1 MRAKEQWSMSTNWLQ
16 AQTHSKTLET
26 DLRAK
31 TEVGPLGIHRGRV
44 WVKERKSEW
53 RGEGEGRG
61 EGGGEDRGN
70 TTDSAS
76 IQCVCE
82 HWLKSNYRLA
92 WCVESR
98 VYHNTAQMMTA
109 YSTHTH
115 TKQLMYKAF
124 KQLLCIPIPKN
135 CTYIC
140 ARCPQPPSGTGC
152 LQLERK
158 HKPTYKC
165 KCTFSGKKISF
176 TTLCIAR
183 SQFSVCIYFWWQ
195 WPHLLFQTHQHYP
208 GGALSPSSGKT
219 CDYTFIYLS
228 LSLSHPAGHRWQI
241 MIDKSSD
248 CQIMQ
253 WLNTAVFLTFGQGH
267 RFTVNSLD
275 IFHTA
280 LRKKQA
286 LKKDTGWNNKGGT
299 HLDSRPSWKNNYA
312 DTTSQID
319 R

>member
-1 MRAKEQWSMSTNWLQ
+1 MRAKEQWSMSTNWLE

-228 LSLSHPAGHRWQI
+228 LSLSPCRTPLTNYDWQI
-241 MIDKSSD
+241 IRLS
-248 CQIMQ
+248 
-253 WLNTAVFLTFGQGH
+253 NHAVTQYSCVFDLWTGPQVHSQFTGYLSH
-267 RFTVNSLD
+267 R
-275 IFHTA
+275 
-280 LRKKQA
+280 
-286 LKKDTGWNNKGGT
+286 
-299 HLDSRPSWKNNYA
+299 
-312 DTTSQID
+312 TS
-319 R
+319 